1 MFCKSSFRTNS
12 FSLCGAAIEENKAL
26 IDGETVTHISD
37 YVVKVK
43 GIRDVLARDHMKVA
57 FFGR

>member
-1 MFCKSSFRTNS
+1 MP
-12 FSLCGAAIEENKAL
+12 LEKAL
-26 IDGETVTHISD
+26 VDQSQVD
-37 YVVKVK
+37 AVDAYQRKVK